1 MADPMRSTFAQP
13 TPDSILEPLTFYEQ
27 RVSLPYHN
35 SLSHGPYSL
44 IEASYQVDG
53 NCVQVDLRL
62 EEVPIDYSKLS
73 HHYSEEV
80 TAAMNWAGIMIS
92 KERQTA
98 KDTNRYARWESVDD
112 AIYDLQPAKKNENLD
127 GLKKLGRRLK
137 AADQACYSI
146 FTVFKPGLERCAPE
160 RVSEV
165 TRNIN
170 AELDK
175 IDQLKSQS
183 KYDECKAALKDLS
196 TPFFIHSTMLCMAAN
211 DDLLSADG
219 RAINSCI
226 IHAKVGSSKGVK
238 YWIKLLNKGLEIQNV
253 PDWTKDFLRHYL
265 NRLQD
270 ESALC
275 EYLVRLYRLRQSEFT
290 GSVRQSV
297 SKQAAGNHNGRKR
310 NIIQE
315 RLESAKSMPPA
326 IQSAAEAFW
335 AYGAKHQVKKIVKKR
350 SGKNS
355 EYQSSNNHDQNAKI
369 INSVTISKL
378 EHPVQD
384 PVTGTTYDQE
394 ITLPSGLKVPYL
406 NPMGHCDLPLLQGKR
421 TKVKNP
427 SGLGYSDIIE
437 ARFRRERF
445 FFCLDQVNDTI
456 KLVETTS
463 NKVKATEN
471 FQTGVPFEALVP
483 LWVDY
488 YEGRYSLQHCCESL
502 RRQTGIYMVPSTMEE
517 TLKRIDPL
525 MQKLASLIEEAM
537 TLSNDVNQFD
547 ESPFPMWI
555 SSGECDRKGNLKV
568 RQSYYVMVNVAPF
581 SANFKGIVYKGCES
595 RSKSSF
601 IKNFGKAFKHSKA
614 IVSDRYASYGS
625 IMAAL
630 DSLNQYCWAHLF
642 RELAKPAM
650 PFLKHMSDMEADFIK
665 ELTKQGK
672 YDRKKGFTKD
682 QQAEFDKKLQEYW
695 KEIPK
700 AIEAIINAC
709 YLITL
714 IFAVEQHVAQVWAE
728 AFERSTHAAKYGTLS
743 KRGRNKALRKV
754 RQLRNRFSREF
765 VDLLDEEIAKA
776 QTEEG
781 HDLTEVETAVA
792 YYLNGIDGFKTF
804 LEHPEVPID
813 NNASERGVKHIMP
826 IRKQQRVNQS
836 PQSLKQAC
844 HFHTCLQTM
853 LKQGYSRKSF
863 IEMLK
868 YMLDKLFMHTL
879 EQAANECYRDKGNL
893 DGLDG
898 RLRQINYLT
907 YLHSFP
913 VAKHFLDYLAIARQN
928 ELEHT
933 GTVIHPWPE
942 ATVQKVLAKEQEDM
956 ASDTKAYQQAYTA
969 QKASALANLAKARA
983 AKAVRKQAVK
993 AHYSS
998 EITTAECEPEV
1009 TEMTSS
1015 LGLTEDLKD
1024 SA

>member
-1 MADPMRSTFAQP
+1 M
-13 TPDSILEPLTFYEQ
+13 
-27 RVSLPYHN
+27 
-35 SLSHGPYSL
+35 
-44 IEASYQVDG
+44 
-53 NCVQVDLRL
+53 
-62 EEVPIDYSKLS
+62 
-73 HHYSEEV
+73 
-80 TAAMNWAGIMIS
+80 
-92 KERQTA
+92 
-98 KDTNRYARWESVDD
+98 
-112 AIYDLQPAKKNENLD
+112 
-127 GLKKLGRRLK
+127 
-137 AADQACYSI
+137 
-146 FTVFKPGLERCAPE
+146 
-160 RVSEV
+160 
-165 TRNIN
+165 
-170 AELDK
+170 
-175 IDQLKSQS
+175 
-183 KYDECKAALKDLS
+183 
-196 TPFFIHSTMLCMAAN
+196 
-211 DDLLSADG
+211 
-219 RAINSCI
+219 
-226 IHAKVGSSKGVK
+226 
-238 YWIKLLNKGLEIQNV
+238 
-253 PDWTKDFLRHYL
+253 
-265 NRLQD
+265 
-270 ESALC
+270 
-275 EYLVRLYRLRQSEFT
+275 
-290 GSVRQSV
+290 
-297 SKQAAGNHNGRKR
+297 
-310 NIIQE
+310 
-315 RLESAKSMPPA
+315 
-326 IQSAAEAFW
+326 
-335 AYGAKHQVKKIVKKR
+335 
-350 SGKNS
+350 
-355 EYQSSNNHDQNAKI
+355 
-369 INSVTISKL
+369 
-378 EHPVQD
+378 
-384 PVTGTTYDQE
+384 
-394 ITLPSGLKVPYL
+394 
-406 NPMGHCDLPLLQGKR
+406 
-421 TKVKNP
+421 
-427 SGLGYSDIIE
+427 
-437 ARFRRERF
+437 
-445 FFCLDQVNDTI
+445 
-456 KLVETTS
+456 
-463 NKVKATEN
+463 
-471 FQTGVPFEALVP
+471 
-483 LWVDY
+483 
-488 YEGRYSLQHCCESL
+488 
-502 RRQTGIYMVPSTMEE
+502 
-517 TLKRIDPL
+517 
-525 MQKLASLIEEAM
+525 
-537 TLSNDVNQFD
+537 
-547 ESPFPMWI
+547 
-555 SSGECDRKGNLKV
+555 
-568 RQSYYVMVNVAPF
+568 
-581 SANFKGIVYKGCES
+581 
-595 RSKSSF
+595 
-601 IKNFGKAFKHSKA
+601 
-614 IVSDRYASYGS
+614 SDRYASYGS

-907 YLHSFP
+907 YLP
-913 VAKHFLDYLAIARQN
+913 
-928 ELEHT
+928 
-933 GTVIHPWPE
+933 VIHPWPE